1 MSWLRAVV
9 AEIWRL
15 FVDDG
20 WFALSILLWLG
31 VGWGLPRSGL
41 PLALACLLFAGGL
54 VVLLAVS
61 AVGRAGQ
68 RG

>member
-1 MSWLRAVV
+1 MSRVRAVV
-9 AEIWRL
+9 TEIWGL

-20 WFALSILLWLG
+20 WFALSILVWLG
-31 VGWGLPRSGL
+31 VGWGLPRFDL
-41 PLALACLLFAGGL
+41 PPALACAVFAGGL

-61 AVGRAGQ
+61 VVGRAGQ